1 MASQANIQQRP
12 ANEWIG
18 CLTYKSTATTNPTP
32 ADLQAI
38 VKQARAR
45 NRQMGITGM
54 LLFEDG
60 CFLQTLEGPPDQLDV
75 VWNAI
80 KRDKRHC
87 NIEVL
92 SERVSQSRL
101 FSQWDLLLCNRGRD
115 AAYGAAGNPA
125 PPAIARYVNKLT
137 RLALEADNAALDGLV
152 GGLVEQG
159 WKGDAIVSLLIEPAA
174 RALGDA
180 WLADKCCELD
190 LTIGLSMLQ
199 LAGQWVR
206 HDPTRALGNAPA
218 YHILL
223 ATAPGEQHMLG
234 TALLADQ
241 FVAAGWQ
248 VEVAF
253 PTSTEALANQIA
265 ADRPD
270 AVDLALSDALPR
282 RHALARLT
290 SAISTSR
297 RAAKDQPTIISV
309 GGRMFAENAVTAV
322 MVGADHARRSV
333 VGTSVSLTE
342 LVRQKRES

>member
-1 MASQANIQQRP
+1 MASQANIKHRP

-38 VKQARAR
+38 VNQARTR

-60 CFLQTLEGPPDQLDV
+60 CFLQTLEGPPAQLDV

-101 FSQWDLLLCNRGRD
+101 FSQWDLLLYNGQGK
-115 AAYGAAGNPA
+115 ASGSATHASA
-125 PPAIARYVNKLT
+125 PPAISRYVRKIT
-137 RLALEADNAALDGLV
+137 KLALAADSAGLDGLV

-159 WKGDAIVSLLIEPAA
+159 WKGDAIVGLLIEPAA

-180 WLADKCCELD
+180 WLADQCCELD

-206 HDPTRALGNAPA
+206 HEPTRLGTEPA
-218 YHILL
+218 AYRILL

-253 PTSTEALANQIA
+253 PASTEALANQIA
-265 ADRPD
+265 AERPD
-270 AVDLALSDALPR
+270 AIDLALSDALPR
-282 RHALARLT
+282 RHALTRLST
-290 SAISTSR
+290 AISVSR
-297 RAAKDQPTIISV
+297 RAASNQPTIVSV
-309 GGRMFAENAVTAV
+309 GGRIFAEDAVTAV

-333 VGTSVSLTE
+333 VGASISIAE
-342 LVRQKRES
+342 LVQQKRKS

>member
-12 ANEWIG
+12 VNEWIG
-18 CLTYKSTATTNPTP
+18 CLTYKSTATTNPTT

-38 VKQARAR
+38 VNQARAR
-45 NRQMGITGM
+45 NRQLGITGM

-60 CFLQTLEGPPDQLDV
+60 CFLQTLEGPPDQLDM

-92 SERVSQSRL
+92 NERISQSRL
-101 FSQWDLLLCNRGRD
+101 FSQWDLLLYNRERD
-115 AAYGAAGNPA
+115 AGDSAAGNSA
-125 PPAIARYVNKLT
+125 PPAITRYVSKIT

-159 WKGDAIVSLLIEPAA
+159 WKGDAIVGLLIEPAA

-180 WLADKCCELD
+180 WLADQCSELD

-206 HDPTRALGNAPA
+206 HDPTRACGDAPA
-218 YHILL
+218 YRILL

-241 FVAAGWQ
+241 LVAAGWQ

-253 PTSTEALANQIA
+253 PASTEALANQIA
-265 ADRPD
+265 SHQPD
-270 AVDLALSDALPR
+270 AIDLGLSDALPR

-290 SAISTSR
+290 STISASR
-297 RAAKDQPTIISV
+297 RALRDQSPIISV
-309 GGRMFAENAVTAV
+309 GGRMFAEGTITAV

-333 VGTSVSLTE
+333 VGTGVSLAE